1 MWLRRE
7 YSLMVGLQKTYKKM
21 KLIRVISKQSFIF
34 VLLIMLI
41 LGAIFLTPNIFTS
54 KFYTFSALW
63 TITGIVN
70 ITIMSLILCK
80 NAMIEFSVII
90 LLAIA
95 GMFILL
101 FSYNAIY
108 GVSGILLLFSALC
121 FIVKNLNINHNCFY
135 ACLTV
140 VVLLLSLYALYQY
153 LFIPKHNTFL
163 IIGSFDNPAGFAACI
178 SMLFPYVLFVEY
190 KKTCQERFWKGTITI
205 VCITSVILSQ
215 SRTGIIGLCSTLLL
229 WTLNKNRDDFVLLKK
244 YKWFKGLIFSF
255 ILLFLMVI
263 LLYFFKSDS
272 TKGRLFIGRISLSL
286 LLDAPFWGSGANTF
300 MAKYMSSQADYFALN
315 PDSAFSLLA
324 DNTRHPM
331 NEYLLILI
339 EYGVC
344 GFVLLGISIIFL
356 RNSYL
361 SSKSYNKTP
370 ALYSLISLLLV
381 SMFSYPMKYPIIWI
395 LTGIAIAIIIDGGSK
410 ECKMHPII
418 KIMIAI
424 LIIIFVLTPICQ
436 RWIDERRWFKIANI
450 NPSGSNF
457 EVICEYEDLYKRMKD
472 VSFLY
477 NYAAELSMA
486 QEYKYSNKIL
496 EECTNYIND
505 TDAQLLMAE
514 NHQQLREYDKAIEC
528 LLFAHNMCPNRFIPL
543 YRLMVLYIES
553 DKRSDARNVA
563 KMIVNK
569 QIKISSSTI
578 CLIIK
583 EAQLF
588 LDQNDTINLK
598 KLEP

>member
-1 MWLRRE
+1 MKH
-7 YSLMVGLQKTYKKM
+7 VG
-21 KLIRVISKQSFIF
+21 VVSKQSFIS
-34 VLLIMLI
+34 VLLIVLI
-41 LGAIFLTPNIFTS
+41 LGAIFLTPNIFMS
-54 KFYTFSALW
+54 RFYTFSALW

-70 ITIMSLILCK
+70 ITIMSLILCR
-80 NAMIEFSVII
+80 NVIIEFSVII
-90 LLAIA
+90 LLALA

-101 FSYNAIY
+101 FSYSAIY
-108 GVSGILLLFSALC
+108 GVSGILLLFSASC

-140 VVLLLSLYALYQY
+140 VALLLSLYALYQY
-153 LFIPKHNTFL
+153 LFIPKHNAFL

-178 SMLFPYVLFVEY
+178 SMLFPYVLFVKY
-190 KKTCQERFWKGTITI
+190 KKTSQERLWNGVIAI

-215 SRTGIIGLCSTLLL
+215 SRTGIIGLSSTLLL
-229 WTLNKNRDDFVLLKK
+229 WTLNTNRNYFVFLKK
-244 YKWFKGLIFSF
+244 NKWFKNLIFSF
-255 ILLFLMVI
+255 SLLFLIVF

-272 TKGRLFIGRISLSL
+272 TSGRLFIGRISLSL
-286 LLDAPFWGSGANTF
+286 LLDAPFLGSGVNTF
-300 MAKYMSSQADYFALN
+300 MAKYMSSQADYFAMN
-315 PDSAFSLLA
+315 PESIFSLLA
-324 DNTRHPM
+324 DNTKHPM

-344 GFVLLGISIIFL
+344 GFVLLGICIVFL
-356 RNSYL
+356 RYSYL
-361 SSKSYNKTP
+361 SSKSYYKIP

-410 ECKMHPII
+410 EYKMHPII
-418 KIMIAI
+418 KTMVAMF
-424 LIIIFVLTPICQ
+424 IIIFVLTPICQ

-450 NPSGSNF
+450 HQSGRTV
-457 EVICEYEDLYKRMKD
+457 EVIYEYEDLYKRMKD

-477 NYAAELSMA
+477 NYAAELSIA
-486 QEYKYSNKIL
+486 QEYEYSNKIL
-496 EECTNYIND
+496 KECTNYIND
-505 TDAQLLMAE
+505 TDVQLLMAE
-514 NHQQLREYDKAIEC
+514 NYVQLKEYNKASEC

-553 DKRSDARNVA
+553 NKKSDARNVA
-563 KMIVNK
+563 KIIVNK

-583 EAQLF
+583 EAQHF
-588 LDQNDTINLK
+588 LDQKDTIN
-598 KLEP
+598 